1 MTTVTATL
9 EITSPDGT
17 KRTVTLPPCTLNTIP
32 GLGICVG
39 LGVMVNDGPNII
51 DLSPG
56 REGKPAYEHDFS
68 VSY

>member
-17 KRTVTLPPCTLNTIP
+17 KRTVTLPPCQLNTLP

-39 LGVMVNDGPNII
+39 LGVMMPDGPSTI
-51 DLSPG
+51 DLSEG
-56 REGKPAYEHDFS
+56 RKGKPVYENDFH
-68 VSY
+68 VSF